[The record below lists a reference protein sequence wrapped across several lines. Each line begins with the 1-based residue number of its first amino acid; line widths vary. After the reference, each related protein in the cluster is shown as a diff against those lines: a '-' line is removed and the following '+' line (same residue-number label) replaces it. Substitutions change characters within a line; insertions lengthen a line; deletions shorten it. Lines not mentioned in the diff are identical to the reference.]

1 MKKENAT
8 LDFVKLEHDMLNAW
22 QEEKLFNKI
31 VDKNK
36 NSEKRFR
43 FLDGPATANNK
54 LGVHHFWGR
63 VLKDATIKYHSM
75 IGESQQFQNG
85 FDAQGMWVEV
95 ETEKELG
102 LKGKPEIL
110 AYGMDKFTEKC
121 IDRVKYFGEE
131 ITKQSIRMGQF
142 MDWDNS
148 YYTNTDEN
156 ITSIWHFLKVCSD
169 KGWLIKKYRPIA
181 WCPRCGTSLSE
192 HELSSSYSEVTHT
205 AIFFKVP
212 VKNADF
218 KMVGWTTTPWTLTA
232 NCALAV
238 NPELTYVKVLFEG
251 EKLVFGKDSL
261 KILKGDAEILEEFK
275 GDKLVGLEYETMF
288 PELELQQ
295 FPHKIYAWDQV
306 LAGEGSCVVHIAPGC
321 GIEDFELGVENDIPA
336 ICPIDEQGVMLP
348 SCGFI
353 AGKKTTDVVEDVVN
367 RLKADNKLLYSH
379 KYKHSYAHC
388 WRCKTDIVYKLI
400 STWYIKMDEIRP
412 KLIEAIQDVDFQP
425 SYAKKRMED
434 WLNNMGDWN
443 ISRSR
448 FYGLPLPI
456 YQCEKCGKVHVIGS
470 LDELRQKAINKEDLD
485 KIPHLHRPYID
496 KIKIKCECGEELS
509 RIPEVGDCWL
519 DAGITPFSTKK
530 YFTDREYFNKNFPN
544 AFVCEMI
551 EQIKLWFYS
560 LLVMSVVLTGK
571 APYEKVVTYQYVK
584 SETGEEFHK
593 SGGNSLEAE
602 KVADE
607 VGAEAI
613 RYLYA
618 SANPNNEMRFGYGLL
633 EDVKKQLLAFW
644 NIYVFFN
651 TYAVI
656 DSPNLKDYKP
666 DFAKLAITDKWLLE
680 SVAEFTRKSSENYA
694 ENKIYLVI
702 KDFEKLIDDISNFYI
717 RSNRKRFW
725 ESDMDAYYSLYF
737 AIKNIIKVMAP
748 VIPFITDY
756 IWKNLVVEI
765 EKDEVSSV
773 HVSEFPNIESFGYA
787 DLVKDIERAR
797 EIIYLAQ
804 KLRNENKIKVK
815 QPLSTLFLKVDE
827 DYKKAVINLQHIIKE
842 ELNIKNIVF
851 EDSDDKFN
859 TKILNINFQVA
870 GKVLGANLKA
880 YQQVLKDANEDD
892 MKKYVEEFEREGSVT
907 LKSLEK
913 QSADLFTIKFLPK
926 KEFAI
931 AIENNNIVALDIT
944 LTEELIH
951 EGYYR
956 EITRQIQVA
965 RKDADFKIEDRIIL
979 DLSSKNKEIQNVIE
993 KYLPK
998 IMDETL
1004 SLESKKLD
1012 KPEYQT
1018 TFNVAEEEVVLKI
1031 SRV

>member
-1 MKKENAT
+1 
-8 LDFVKLEHDMLNAW
+8 
-22 QEEKLFNKI
+22 
-31 VDKNK
+31 
-36 NSEKRFR
+36 
-43 FLDGPATANNK
+43 
-54 LGVHHFWGR
+54 
-63 VLKDATIKYHSM
+63 
-75 IGESQQFQNG
+75 
-85 FDAQGMWVEV
+85 
-95 ETEKELG
+95 
-102 LKGKPEIL
+102 
-110 AYGMDKFTEKC
+110 
-121 IDRVKYFGEE
+121 
-131 ITKQSIRMGQF
+131 

-192 HELSSSYSEVTHT
+192 HELSSSYGEVTHT

-238 NPELTYVKVLFEG
+238 NPDLTYVKVLFEG

-656 DSPNLKDYKP
+656 DNPNLKDYKP

-680 SVAEFTRKSSENYA
+680 SVAEFTRKSDENYA

-773 HVSEFPNIESFGYA
+773 HLSEFPNIESFGYA
-787 DLVKDIERAR
+787 ELVKDIERAR

-827 DYKKAVINLQHIIKE
+827 DYKKAVINLQDIIKE

-880 YQQVLKDANEDD
+880 YQQALKDANEDD

-907 LKSLEK
+907 LNSLEK

-979 DLSSKNKEIQNVIE
+979 DLSSKNEEIQNVIE

-998 IMDETL
+998 IMEETL
-1004 SLESKKLD
+1004 SVESKKLD

>member
-8 LDFVKLEHDMLNAW
+8 LDFVKLEHEMLNAW

-192 HELSSSYSEVTHT
+192 HELSSSYGEVTHT

-238 NPELTYVKVLFEG
+238 NPDLTYVKVLFEG

-456 YQCEKCGKVHVIGS
+456 YQCERCGKVHVIGS

-656 DSPNLKDYKP
+656 DNPNLKDYKP

-680 SVAEFTRKSSENYA
+680 SVAEFTRKSDENYA

-725 ESDMDAYYSLYF
+725 ESDMYAYYSLYF

-773 HVSEFPNIESFGYA
+773 HLSEFPNIESFGYA
-787 DLVKDIERAR
+787 ELVKDIERAR

-827 DYKKAVINLQHIIKE
+827 DYKKAVINLQDIIKE

-880 YQQVLKDANEDD
+880 YQQALKDANEDD

-907 LKSLEK
+907 LNSLEK

-979 DLSSKNKEIQNVIE
+979 DLSSKNEEIQNVIE

-998 IMDETL
+998 IMEETL
-1004 SLESKKLD
+1004 SVESKKLD

>member
-8 LDFVKLEHDMLNAW
+8 LDFVKLEHEMLNAW

-238 NPELTYVKVLFEG
+238 NPDLTYVKVLFEG

-656 DSPNLKDYKP
+656 DNPNLKDYKP

-680 SVAEFTRKSSENYA
+680 SVAEFTRKSDENYA

-773 HVSEFPNIESFGYA
+773 HLSEFPNIESFGYA
-787 DLVKDIERAR
+787 ELVKDIERAR

-827 DYKKAVINLQHIIKE
+827 DYKKAVINLQDIIKE

-880 YQQVLKDANEDD
+880 YQQALKDANEDD

-907 LKSLEK
+907 LNSLEK

-979 DLSSKNKEIQNVIE
+979 DLSSKNEEIQNVIE

-998 IMDETL
+998 IMEETL
-1004 SLESKKLD
+1004 SVESKKLD

>member
-8 LDFVKLEHDMLNAW
+8 LDFVKLEHEMLNAW

-192 HELSSSYSEVTHT
+192 HELSSSYGEVTHT

-238 NPELTYVKVLFEG
+238 NPDLTYVKVLFEG

-456 YQCEKCGKVHVIGS
+456 YQCERCGKVHVIGS

-656 DSPNLKDYKP
+656 DNPNLKDYKP

-680 SVAEFTRKSSENYA
+680 SVAEFTRKSDENYA

-773 HVSEFPNIESFGYA
+773 HLSEFPNIESFGYA
-787 DLVKDIERAR
+787 ELVKDIERAR

-827 DYKKAVINLQHIIKE
+827 DYKKAVINLQDIIKE

-880 YQQVLKDANEDD
+880 YQQALKDANEDD

-907 LKSLEK
+907 LNSLEK

-979 DLSSKNKEIQNVIE
+979 DLSSKNEEIQNVIE

-998 IMDETL
+998 IMEETL
-1004 SLESKKLD
+1004 SVESKKLD